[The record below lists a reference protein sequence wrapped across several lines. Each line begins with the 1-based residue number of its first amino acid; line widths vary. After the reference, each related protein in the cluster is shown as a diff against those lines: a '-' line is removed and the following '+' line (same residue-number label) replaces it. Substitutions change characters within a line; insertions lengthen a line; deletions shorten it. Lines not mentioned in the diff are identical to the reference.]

1 MILRAGA
8 AHPAILAAIHATAF
22 PATEAWDAAMMAAQ
36 LSMPGVFGFV
46 ADASGLIIGRRAA
59 DEAEILTLAVIPT
72 ERRRGTAQALV
83 EAAAREARAHGALRM
98 FLEVSVTNH
107 AARALYRSSG
117 FTQVGRRRRYYADGS
132 DAFIL
137 ARVLAAGATP

>member
-1 MILRAGA
+1 MIQRAGA

-22 PATEAWDAAMMAAQ
+22 PPNEAWDTAMMAAQ
-36 LSMPGVFGFV
+36 LTMPGVFAFV
-46 ADASGLIIGRRAA
+46 ADASGMIIARRAA
-59 DEAEILTLAVIPT
+59 DEAEILTLAVTPT

-83 EAAAREARAHGALRM
+83 EAAANEARAHGALRM
-98 FLEVSVTNH
+98 FLEVSVVNV

-117 FTQVGRRRRYYADGS
+117 FSQVGRRRRYYADGS
-132 DAFIL
+132 DALVL